1 MTRNHIA
8 CLALVMAG
16 LFCAFYP
23 ALAEDAISHP
33 AKKPIGP
40 SSNEMIPSLAVV
52 NSDGAT
58 LQGNK
63 LTLKGVSAN
72 SIVFADRPVRAAGHV
87 LTSDFIKEWDE
98 GAREL
103 RQGPAERD
111 HLGAEQRR
119 QDRRRRGRDAQGAE
133 ARRHRPDLRGLGAR
147 GRSCQR
153 DRSCLAVHRS
163 LRRGCRRI
171 SRRRC
176 RGRRT
181 SRLARRMVRSPRR
194 GLRHGRGSWSCGRSG
209 GGNAELL
216 CSSGVR
222 LLPLPALLSELLG
235 TDGPC
240 SDQPAAALPPPVSFL
255 AEISAHLSP
264 RLTRLPRHPAS
275 PLASQA
281 RDVHLS
287 VGAQEP
293 LLASWEGW
301 RCARFHILSHTTLTL
316 IVVRPARSRLL

>member
-1 MTRNHIA
+1 
-8 CLALVMAG
+8 MAG
-16 LFCAFYP
+16 LFCASYP

-98 GAREL
+98 GAQSFAKDPPNATISVLSSDGKTVEDAVVTL
-103 RQGPAERD
+103 KAPKLAGTDLTFEVSVLEGGLASATGPAS
-111 HLGAEQRR
+111 LFI
-119 QDRRRRGRDAQGAE
+119 DRFAVAAGGF
-133 ARRHRPDLRGLGAR
+133 HGGGVVVGGAR
-147 GRSCQR
+147 
-153 DRSCLAVHRS
+153 LAW
-163 LRRGCRRI
+163 
-171 SRRRC
+171 
-176 RGRRT
+176 
-181 SRLARRMVRSPRR
+181 RMVRPSRR
-194 GLRHGRGSWSCGRSG
+194 GLRHRRGSWSCGRSG

-235 TDGPC
+235 QTVRARTNRRRR
-240 SDQPAAALPPPVSFL
+240 SAAGFISRRDALIF
-255 AEISAHLSP
+255 AEAH
-264 RLTRLPRHPAS
+264 AS
-275 PLASQA
+275 PSAIP
-281 RDVHLS
+281 H
-287 VGAQEP
+287 
-293 LLASWEGW
+293 
-301 RCARFHILSHTTLTL
+301 
-316 IVVRPARSRLL
+316 RLLQAKLVMSI